1 MSVPR
6 THTVT
11 LPPDVGLVLI
21 GRNEGQRLVRAL
33 ERLGTQ
39 PARCVYVDSG
49 STDGS
54 VANVASRDI
63 AVVELDES
71 APFTAARA
79 RNTGFRYLSERWP
92 ETKYVMFLD
101 GDCVLHLDWLETAAA
116 AFRGN
121 DRLGVATGVLREVN
135 PDASVYNRLC
145 DMEWNGPVGPID
157 ACGGNAMIRAE
168 AYGAAGGMR
177 TDLIAGE
184 EAELHLRLRQAGWK
198 VVRLDAPMAH
208 HDAELF
214 HFSQWWKR
222 SIRSGHA
229 CAEGAFLHG
238 EGPEAHQTKEVRSNW
253 FWGLAVPAASVGL
266 LAPTLGLSSAL
277 VGVGYP
283 VLYGKVLKNQLEQ
296 GKALADAELYAR
308 YTVLGKVPQA
318 LGQLTFWVNRARGK
332 RAKLYEYKD
341 THA

>member
-1 MSVPR
+1 M
-6 THTVT
+6 
-11 LPPDVGLVLI
+11 
-21 GRNEGQRLVRAL
+21 RAL
-33 ERLGTQ
+33 ERLGPQ

-54 VANVASRDI
+54 VAHVASRDI
-63 AVVELDES
+63 AVIELDAS
-71 APFTAARA
+71 APFTAARG
-79 RNTGFRYLSERWP
+79 RNTGFQALMQRWP
-92 ETKYVMFLD
+92 DVRFVMFLD
-101 GDCVLHLDWLETAAA
+101 GDCVLHPDWLETAAA
-116 AFRGN
+116 AFRAD
-121 DRLGVATGVLREVN
+121 DRLGVVTGVLREVN

-145 DMEWNGPVGPID
+145 DLEWNGPVGPID
-157 ACGGNAMIRAE
+157 ACGGNAMIRAS
-168 AYGAAGGMR
+168 AYSDAKGMR

-184 EAELHLRLRQAGWK
+184 EAELHLRLRQAGWS
-198 VVRLDAPMAH
+198 VVRLDAPMAL

-229 CAEGAFLHG
+229 CAEGAYLHG
-238 EGPEAHQTKEVRSNW
+238 DGPEAHQTKEARSNW

-283 VLYGKVLKNQLEQ
+283 VLYGKVLKSQLAE
-296 GKALADAELYAR
+296 GKSLSDAELYAR

-318 LGQLTFWVNRARGK
+318 IGQLTFWMNRARGK

-341 THA
+341 GNA

>member
-1 MSVPR
+1 MSTSTITIPD
-6 THTVT
+6 
-11 LPPDVGLVLI
+11 DVGLVLI
-21 GRNEGQRLVRAL
+21 GRNEGQRLLRAL
-33 ERLGTQ
+33 ERIGRQ
-39 PARCVYVDSG
+39 PARCVYVDSA

-54 VANVASRDI
+54 VDAVKSCGID
-63 AVVELDES
+63 VVELDDS

-79 RNTGFRYLSERWP
+79 RNTGFRYLRDKWP
-92 ETKYVMFLD
+92 EAAFVMFLD
-101 GDCVLHLDWLETAAA
+101 GDCLLHPDWLETAAR
-116 AFRGN
+116 AFRE
-121 DRLGVATGVLREVN
+121 DDKLGVVTGVLREVR

-145 DMEWNGPVGPID
+145 DLEWNGPVGEID
-157 ACGGNAMIRAE
+157 ACGGNAMMRATAFE
-168 AYGAAGGMR
+168 AAGGMK

-184 EAELHLRLRQAGWK
+184 EAELHLRLRQAGWR
-198 VVRLDAPMAH
+198 VVRLPAPMAL

-238 EGPEAHQTKEVRSNW
+238 EGPEEHQSREVRSNW

-266 LAPTLGLSSAL
+266 LAPTLGLSGAL

-283 VLYGKVLKNQLEQ
+283 VLYGKVLLNERRRGRSLS
-296 GKALADAELYAR
+296 DAEVYAR

-318 LGQLTFWVNRARGK
+318 LGQLTFVVNRLRGK
-332 RAKLYEYKD
+332 KAKLYEYKD
-341 THA
+341 GKA